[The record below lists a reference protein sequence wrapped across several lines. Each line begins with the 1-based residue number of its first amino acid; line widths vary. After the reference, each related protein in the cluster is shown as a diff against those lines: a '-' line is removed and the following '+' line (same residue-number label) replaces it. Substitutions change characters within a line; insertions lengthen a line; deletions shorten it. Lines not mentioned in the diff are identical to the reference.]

1 MSRRVVIDSLAFARE
16 GGSLHGELPVAGL
29 ARLLDA
35 LSDSGGSIAYR
46 LRGLT
51 GPRNEPWLV
60 LEADGAQIVRCQRCL
75 EGIVHPVRIRS
86 LLELVGDEKEPTQE
100 EIEDDAKDFLAAE
113 KELDVAALIEDE
125 LILALPVAP
134 RHEDCVL
141 PDAGGRPEEMERVS
155 PFSALAGLK
164 GKLG

>member
-35 LSDSGGSIAYR
+35 LSDSGGNIAYR

-51 GPRNEPWLV
+51 GPRNEPRLALEVDGV
-60 LEADGAQIVRCQRCL
+60 LSVRCQRCL

-100 EIEDDAKDFLAAE
+100 EIEDDAKDFLVAE

-141 PDAGGRPEEMERVS
+141 PAAGRLAEEVESAS

-164 GKLG
+164 GRLG

>member
-1 MSRRVVIDSLAFARE
+1 MPRRVVIDSLAFARE

-35 LSDSGGSIAYR
+35 LSDSGGSIVYR

-51 GPRNEPWLV
+51 GPRNEPRLF
-60 LEADGAQIVRCQRCL
+60 LEVDGALIVRCQRCL
-75 EGIVHPVRIRS
+75 EGIVHPVGIRS

-100 EIEDDAKDFLAAE
+100 EIEDDAKDFLVAE
-113 KELDVAALIEDE
+113 KELDVVALIEEE

-134 RHEDCVL
+134 RHEDCAL
-141 PDAGGRPEEMERVS
+141 PDAGDRLGETESVS
-155 PFSALAGLK
+155 PFAALAGLK